1 MAAAQH
7 RFHHPSN
14 DSAQT
19 RSKPRHRV
27 HFQNCTIH
35 RPSLPMLVPHSEQ
48 PAIDAT
54 CSNERH
60 PPGDAMPGT
69 AVTDNAPGQ
78 TGTSDG
84 CTRAPG
90 QVSGKAVGATRKRA
104 KKPDIDYDA
113 KIQEAAASIKEMN
126 KAMAAAKSA
135 QKNERR
141 KKQRLL
147 RKAAC
152 LSPEDLERIAVLKRC
167 GLWTGEEPKLPN
179 PKAACMSA
187 EKEASKDVGASAS
200 SASGGPSC
208 SSKSDG
214 HVPGL
219 EKHQEADGQDQ
230 ADDDMPG
237 TD

>member
-1 MAAAQH
+1 
-7 RFHHPSN
+7 
-14 DSAQT
+14 
-19 RSKPRHRV
+19 
-27 HFQNCTIH
+27 
-35 RPSLPMLVPHSEQ
+35 MLVPHSEQ

-54 CSNERH
+54 CSNELH

-69 AVTDNAPGQ
+69 AVTDNAPCQ
-78 TGTSDG
+78 TSTSDG
-84 CTRAPG
+84 STGPPSK
-90 QVSGKAVGATRKRA
+90 VSGTAVGATRKRE

-113 KIQEAAASIKEMN
+113 KIQEAAAAIKEMS

-147 RKAAC
+147 KKAAC

-167 GLWTGEEPKLPN
+167 GLWTGDEPKLPN
-179 PKAACMSA
+179 PKAACMSEA
-187 EKEASKDVGASAS
+187 KEASKDVGASAS

-214 HVPGL
+214 HVPAR
-219 EKHQEADGQDQ
+219 EKNQEEDGQGHSDE
-230 ADDDMPG
+230 DMPG
-237 TD
+237 TDSGVD

>member
-1 MAAAQH
+1 
-7 RFHHPSN
+7 
-14 DSAQT
+14 
-19 RSKPRHRV
+19 
-27 HFQNCTIH
+27 
-35 RPSLPMLVPHSEQ
+35 
-48 PAIDAT
+48 
-54 CSNERH
+54 
-60 PPGDAMPGT
+60 MPGN
-69 AVTDNAPGQ
+69 AVSDNTPGQ

-84 CTRAPG
+84 GTGPPG
-90 QVSGKAVGATRKRA
+90 QVSGKAVRATRKQA
-104 KKPDIDYDA
+104 KKPDIDYNA
-113 KIQEAAASIKEMN
+113 KIQEAAAAIKEMS

-135 QKNERR
+135 QRNERR

-147 RKAAC
+147 KKAAC

-167 GLWTGEEPKLPN
+167 GLWTGEAPKLPN
-179 PKAACMSA
+179 PKAACTSA
-187 EKEASKDVGASAS
+187 ENEASKDVGASAS
-200 SASGGPSC
+200 SASGDPSC